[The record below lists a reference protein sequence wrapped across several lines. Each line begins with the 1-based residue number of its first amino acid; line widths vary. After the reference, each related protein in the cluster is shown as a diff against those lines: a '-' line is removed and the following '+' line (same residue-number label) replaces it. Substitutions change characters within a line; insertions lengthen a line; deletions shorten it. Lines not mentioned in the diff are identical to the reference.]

1 MRHRVAGR
9 KLSRHTQHRELMFRN
24 MLVSLLEHE
33 RIKTTLAKGKEL
45 RSWADKMISLGKKGT
60 LHARRQA
67 FALLRNEGIV
77 KKLFDQIAPKLK
89 DREGGYTRVYKL
101 GWRHGDAAPLSLV
114 ELVTFAHPEE
124 KKKSTITKAK
134 EALGKVTPKKKEK
147 VETKEKVEEK
157 GKGKG
162 KGKENEKEKEK
173 GKEKKEKKVKKE
185 EKEAPKAKKE
195 KPKKKAS
202 AEKTKEK
209 TKSK

>member
-24 MLVSLLEHE
+24 MLISLLQHE

-45 RSWADKMISLGKKGT
+45 RGWADRMISLGKQGT
-60 LHARRQA
+60 LHARRRA

-77 KKLFDQIAPKLK
+77 KKLFDEIAPKLK
-89 DREGGYTRVYKL
+89 DREGGYTRVFKM
-101 GWRHGDAAPLSLV
+101 GWRQGDAAPLSLV

-124 KKKSTITKAK
+124 KKKSTITRAK
-134 EALGKVTPKKKEK
+134 QVLEKVTPKKKEK
-147 VETKEKVEEK
+147 VEKKEAGKEKP
-157 GKGKG
+157 
-162 KGKENEKEKEK
+162 KEKLKEK
-173 GKEKKEKKVKKE
+173 AKEEKKEKKVKKE
-185 EKEAPKAKKE
+185 EKEALKEKKE

-202 AEKTKEK
+202 AEKSKEK

>member
-9 KLSRHTQHRELMFRN
+9 KLSRHTKHRELMFRN

-45 RSWADKMISLGKKGT
+45 RSWADRMISLGKQGT

-101 GWRHGDAAPLSLV
+101 GWRQGDAAPLSLV

-134 EALGKVTPKKKEK
+134 EALGKVAPKKKEK
-147 VETKEKVEEK
+147 VEKKEKIEEK
-157 GKGKG
+157 GKGK
-162 KGKENEKEKEK
+162 EKEKEK

-185 EKEAPKAKKE
+185 EKEAPKEKKE

-209 TKSK
+209 TKTK

>member
-24 MLVSLLEHE
+24 MLVSLLQYE

-45 RSWADKMISLGKKGT
+45 RSWADRIISLGKRGT
-60 LHARRQA
+60 LHARRRA
-67 FALLRNEGIV
+67 FALLRDKGIV
-77 KKLFDQIAPKLK
+77 KKLFDEIAPKFK

-134 EALGKVTPKKKEK
+134 EVLEKVTPKKKEK
-147 VETKEKVEEK
+147 VEKKEKP
-157 GKGKG
+157 
-162 KGKENEKEKEK
+162 KEKP
-173 GKEKKEKKVKKE
+173 KEKKEKKVKE
-185 EKEAPKAKKE
+185 EKEAPKEKKT
-195 KPKKKAS
+195 KPKKKPVG
-202 AEKTKEK
+202 EKGK
-209 TKSK
+209 